1 MQAHKQTAISMAHK
15 QTAISMALHSPKVW
29 EQFDDDIYSVPKTNP
44 VGKLFALYQ
53 QSLSKH

>member
-1 MQAHKQTAISMAHK
+1 MQAHKQTAISMA
-15 QTAISMALHSPKVW
+15 LHPPKVW